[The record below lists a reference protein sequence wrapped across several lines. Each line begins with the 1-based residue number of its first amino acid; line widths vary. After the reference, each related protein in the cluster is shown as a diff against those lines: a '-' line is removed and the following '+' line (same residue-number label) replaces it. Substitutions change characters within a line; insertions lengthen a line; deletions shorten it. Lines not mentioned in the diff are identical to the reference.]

1 MTESEHSRV
10 AVRYLGDEPIV
21 LVLASG
27 EFLAFEPTG
36 AAATVASEDLDLLLE
51 RGDFEIEGAPS
62 D

>member
-21 LVLASG
+21 LILASG
-27 EFLAFEPTG
+27 EVLAFEQTG
-36 AAATVASEDLDLLLE
+36 AATAVASEDLDLLLE
-51 RGDFEIEGAPS
+51 RGDFEIEQAPN